1 MLPASFFSLI
11 SDLQSAK
18 PEVIMV
24 IPYCEYHVHT
34 SLGLTRMARH
44 LMSLAWQGQGIEP
57 CGPPHHQMS
66 LGTPQRDP
74 FWLAPWTWHLHLP
87 RAARAPA
94 VSVSVSVPVQP
105 QAPLASLVAVLLPPP
120 PPPLPPPRS
129 LVPAWLELRLPPPL
143 SVHCERV

>member
-74 FWLAPWTWHLHLP
+74 FWLAPWTWHLP

-120 PPPLPPPRS
+120 PPPRPPPRS